1 METNWG
7 ASEGRRA
14 RRAIARINFMAQ
26 DRPDLSAAARVVS
39 QHMSSP
45 TTGTMEAVKRIIR
58 YIKKYP
64 KCVQNIEN
72 YNEDIICL
80 VDSDWAGDVSTRK
93 SCSGGV
99 VLVHGAVVG
108 FWSKLQSNVALSSAE
123 AELNASVK
131 GLSEMMGVCHLYQ
144 EFFGCEPACRLF
156 TDASACKGMLL
167 RQGSGKIKHLSTK
180 QLWAQGAIQ
189 SYGISVEKIPRA
201 LNAADALTHSLTVK
215 EMATHLKCLGFTRP

>member
-1 METNWG
+1 M
-7 ASEGRRA
+7 
-14 RRAIARINFMAQ
+14 
-26 DRPDLSAAARVVS
+26 
-39 QHMSSP
+39 
-45 TTGTMEAVKRIIR
+45 
-58 YIKKYP
+58 
-64 KCVQNIEN
+64 QNIEN

-99 VLVHGAVVG
+99 VLVHGAIVG

-123 AELNASVK
+123 VELNASVK

-144 EFFGCEPACRLF
+144 ELFGCELACRLF